1 MNWHVGCDKF
11 SVLLIGSVRGGR
23 GKMAKSKQK
32 LKVRKVE
39 KDSLTLAHAELEQRV
54 AELTRANAALQ
65 AEIAHRR
72 QVEDEL
78 RSVQFRLDL
87 AVRGSNVGI
96 WEIDMPDGV
105 YRTGRGS
112 FLNVWEQLGY
122 EPPPAPIA
130 HATWQELWHPDD
142 RERVERAVLDYLEGK
157 TKDFEVEYRV
167 LHKNGSYRWVLSR
180 GVALR
185 DGNGKPLRF
194 TGTRVDITDHKNA
207 QEALH
212 RSEDQLR
219 KAHARLKLAVRSA
232 NVGIWEIEMSDGDY
246 ENGRS
251 YFTHIWEQHGFPL
264 PADSTSATSWLE
276 LLHPEDRER
285 IHGAILSYLRGESKE
300 YDVEYRIQHK
310 DGTYHWLLSRGMAVR
325 DPNGVPLRFTG
336 SRVDIT
342 DLKRIEAALR
352 EAKETAEAANR
363 AKSEFLANVSHEIRT
378 PMNAILGMTELTLD
392 TPLSDEQRKYLST
405 VKASADALLDVI
417 NDLLD
422 FAKIEAGRLELDPDA
437 FSLRTLVN
445 ETLRALALRAHKKGL
460 ELVCK
465 IDSDVPDALFGD
477 AGRLRQILLN
487 LIGNAIKFTE
497 QGEVVVRVKTHG
509 PTAPDDASTDL
520 NGIDGEVK
528 LDFCVRDTG
537 IGIAADKQQKIFQA
551 FEQAD
556 NSMTRRY
563 GGTGLG
569 LSIASRLVDLMGG
582 RITVESEVGQGSI
595 FRFAAR
601 LGKRTEPS
609 NGAALHPPDLKGL
622 PVLIIDDSATSRRL
636 LEEWLRYWQAEPT
649 PVGCCFEAL
658 NTLWRAMASG
668 KPYSLVLLDA
678 KLAGKDGLVL
688 AAKIRQSPELAET
701 RIVLLASED
710 MRGDTARYG
719 ELGIAAAVMKPIQQ
733 EELLE
738 TIDRV
743 VFGKETGS
751 RRATAPEAD
760 ASAATGAVPSLQPLR
775 VLIAEDNPFNQEVVE
790 YLLQRAGH
798 TVKAVAD
805 GRAALTALENEAFD
819 LLLLDVHMPLLDGF
833 QVIEEL
839 RQRERGT
846 RRHMPV
852 IALTARSMKGDRERF
867 LAAGMDEYLAKPIRT
882 PEFFAAIQRVVAAQ
896 AQNTPITAPKP
907 NPDRQGQPANSP
919 CPLAADSSATIEDAD
934 LLDRPRLL
942 ATSGGDAVLLS
953 KMIKSFLA
961 NIPGHLASLGAAVQE
976 RNGAQ
981 VREAAHKL
989 CGLVSAFS
997 GSAAQSVSALEQ
1009 MGATERLDGL
1019 SDEYHNLTVIVD
1031 RLKAAVNGLSFD
1043 SLRNDTSRT

>member
-1 MNWHVGCDKF
+1 
-11 SVLLIGSVRGGR
+11 
-23 GKMAKSKQK
+23 MAKSKQK
-32 LKVRKVE
+32 LKVGNGE
-39 KDSLTLAHAELEQRV
+39 KNSLNLAHAELEQRV

-65 AEIAHRR
+65 AEIAHRK
-72 QVEDEL
+72 QVEEEL
-78 RSVQFRLDL
+78 RAVQFRLDI

-105 YRTGRGS
+105 YRTGRGH
-112 FLNVWEQLGY
+112 FINVWEQLGY

-185 DGNGKPLRF
+185 DANGRPVRF

-246 ENGRS
+246 ETGRS

-276 LLHPEDRER
+276 LLHPDDRER
-285 IHGAILSYLRGESKE
+285 IHAAILSYLRGQSKE

-325 DPNGVPLRFTG
+325 DANGVPLRFTG

-460 ELVCK
+460 ELVCN

-509 PTAPDDASTDL
+509 SAQEPDVATISQNGTDDA
-520 NGIDGEVK
+520 VK
-528 LDFCVRDTG
+528 LYFCVRDTG

-556 NSMTRRY
+556 NSTTRRY

-582 RITVESEVGQGSI
+582 RITVESELGQGSI

-601 LGKRTEPS
+601 FGRRTEPS
-609 NGAALHPPDLKGL
+609 DRSAIHPPDLKGL

-649 PVGCCFEAL
+649 AIGCCFEAL
-658 NTLWRAMASG
+658 NTLWRAKALG

-678 KLAGKDGLVL
+678 KLAGKDGLLL

-701 RIVLLASED
+701 RIVLLAPED
-710 MRGDTARYG
+710 LRGDSARYG
-719 ELGIAAAVMKPIQQ
+719 ELGIAAAVMKPVQQ

-743 VFGKETGS
+743 VFGQEKTP
-751 RRATAPEAD
+751 RHATAVEVD
-760 ASAATGAVPSLQPLR
+760 APTVNGAVPPLPPLR

-805 GRAALTALENEAFD
+805 GRAALTALDNEAFD

-846 RRHMPV
+846 GRHMPV
-852 IALTARSMKGDRERF
+852 VALTARSMKGDRERF

-896 AQNTPITAPKP
+896 AQNTPAASAKP
-907 NPDRQGQPANSP
+907 NAGSQRPPANSP
-919 CPLAADSSATIEDAD
+919 CPMSADSLGNIEEGE

-942 ATSGGDAVLLS
+942 ATSGGDGVLLN

-961 NIPGHLASLGAAVQE
+961 NIPGHLTSLGAAVRE
-976 RNGAQ
+976 RNAAQ

-997 GSAAQSVSALEQ
+997 ASAAQSVSALEQ
-1009 MGATERLDGL
+1009 MGATEQLEGL
-1019 SDEYHNLTVIVD
+1019 SAEYHNLTSIVD
-1031 RLKAAVNGLSFD
+1031 KLKAAVKVMSVD